1 MTVQTSSN
9 VATGIGNGVTTVF
22 PVGYKFNEESDLVV
36 LRIDDATSAAE
47 TLTLNSDYTVQ
58 GAGNEAGG
66 SVTMAAPLAVG
77 KTLTITRIVDILQL
91 TDLRNQGKFFAE
103 VHEDSFDK
111 FIMIMQQLFQ
121 AVGDSLQLN
130 AARNRWDAK
139 GRRII
144 NVGDPVEAQDAV
156 TKSWLE
162 AYITALVQSDIGP
175 AQVAASVIYLTT
187 SGEIVRLQD
196 FSSDTDMSLGASMSA
211 RSTVTAYSLE
221 EVSQTPA
228 GRKLS
233 VNLVAGGRSGI
244 FYFNPA
250 DLSAE
255 VSADTQQGV
264 YVAPANDPTGA
275 SGAWVRQYGQSV
287 LVSPEVFVPWFGDIA
302 GVNDQAACS
311 AAIAFAGDGG
321 CVRFPRASYAVTGL
335 APLTRQTWIGD
346 GRHLTTIAGD
356 GSAATVRTNPY
367 PAASYPVR
375 GFRMSGLTVTNTGD
389 YALALHGSPDSS
401 IQECT
406 ISSTGAVAL
415 SSRLSVRSSINKNRI
430 ISSGAT
436 HAAEFLNNCNG
447 TDASNNTISGG
458 VAGGGVVVGMTQ
470 TINLDSTVMEVCGTF
485 GVSVSGNYADGGRC
499 SGVSLRG
506 AYFEQVRRPLELGL
520 QFELMGV
527 DLTGM
532 YIGNA
537 DTSVVPDRD
546 SAIHIG
552 RVSGLVMPAF
562 YAVGSGSESL
572 IEWYDVTN
580 GAGPTKFIEKST
592 IEGRREGYASD
603 FVLNAGF
610 TVTGRQSDLYG
621 GANTILLS
629 GLSPIGVER
638 EWVSPLIT
646 ANVAFATTEVA
657 QATIGGGRVIS
668 IDVIDKT
675 GDVTC
680 TLQVGYPLNASDTL
694 SVDPQTLTYSNRS
707 ATALS
712 ESSGKGVRPTYGLQM
727 RTISGAGTGTF
738 RVRVRYRV

>member
-1 MTVQTSSN
+1 MPRISDLTRVNEVSDGDVFPIEQASSGRTRS
-9 VATGIGNGVTTVF
+9 VAFGAIRDEISADVDAAVSIAVAAAAAAEEAAASSDAQILREDLADGVTALK
-22 PVGYKFNEESDLVV
+22 GADLVAY
-36 LRIDDATSAAE
+36 DAGE
-47 TLTLNSDYTVQ
+47 TVR
-58 GAGNEAGG
+58 EA
-66 SVTMAAPLAVG
+66 
-77 KTLTITRIVDILQL
+77 I
-91 TDLRNQGKFFAE
+91 
-103 VHEDSFDK
+103 
-111 FIMIMQQLFQ
+111 
-121 AVGDSLQLN
+121 
-130 AARNRWDAK
+130 
-139 GRRII
+139 
-144 NVGDPVEAQDAV
+144 
-156 TKSWLE
+156 
-162 AYITALVQSDIGP
+162 
-175 AQVAASVIYLTT
+175 AASKQFDADL
-187 SGEIVRLQD
+187 SNP
-196 FSSDTDMSLGASMSA
+196 SDPALGAA
-211 RSTVTAYSLE
+211 IVGRSTVSVTSLAAL
-221 EVSQTPA
+221 SQVPTDKA
-228 GRKLS
+228 LS
-233 VNLVAGGRSGI
+233 ANLVSGGRSGT
-244 FYFNPA
+244 FYFDPS
-250 DLSAE
+250 DLSADIA
-255 VSADTQQGV
+255 VDTQQGV
-264 YVAPANDPTGA
+264 YVAPSSDLTGA

-287 LVSPEVFVPWFGDIA
+287 LIDPEVYVPWFGDIT
-302 GVNDQAACS
+302 GVDDQSVCA
-311 AAIAFAGDGG
+311 AAIAFAGEGG
-321 CVRFPRASYAVTGL
+321 CVRWPRASYAVSGL
-335 APLTRQTWIGD
+335 SPLTQQTWVGD
-346 GRHLTTIAGD
+346 GRHLTAIAGD

-430 ISSGAT
+430 LSSGGA

-470 TINLDSTVMEVCGTF
+470 TINLDNTVMEVCGAF

-520 QFELMGV
+520 QFELLGV

-537 DTSVVPDRD
+537 DTSIVPDRD

-562 YAVGSGSESL
+562 YAAGSGSESL

-580 GAGPTKFIEKST
+580 GVGPTKFLEKST
-592 IEGRREGYASD
+592 IEGRREGYAND

-646 ANVAFATTEVA
+646 ANSAFATTEVA
-657 QATIGGGRVIS
+657 PATTGGGRVIS
-668 IDVIDKT
+668 ISVIDKT
-675 GDVTC
+675 GDATC

-707 ATALS
+707 ATALA
-712 ESSGKGVRPTYGLQM
+712 ESAGKGVRPTYGLQM
-727 RTISGAGTGTF
+727 RTLAGAGTGTF